1 MWGIP
6 VRQSVRGTGVG
17 KLGTDRAQGKEEE
30 EEEGGAPLCRREKR
44 WLIIFLTVSP
54 PLSLCQSVSQSVSL
68 SNLLA
73 PLPLPITTFYSSS
86 LIPFSLS
93 LFLPFLFCFLLFSS
107 PFLFLSRLREHRLP
121 NLAHYCLAAARDLTD
136 SNRSDQSSINIV
148 LS

>member
-54 PLSLCQSVSQSVSL
+54 PLSLCQSVSQSVYPTCWLPSPSPSPL
-68 SNLLA
+68 STLL
-73 PLPLPITTFYSSS
+73 LSS
-86 LIPFSLS
+86 LSLS
-93 LFLPFLFCFLLFSS
+93 LFSSLFCFVFFSS
-107 PFLFLSRLREHRLP
+107 PLPFFFFLDFENTAYQISHITALQLLE
-121 NLAHYCLAAARDLTD
+121 
-136 SNRSDQSSINIV
+136 I
-148 LS
+148 

>member
-54 PLSLCQSVSQSVSL
+54 PLSLCQSVSQSIQP
-68 SNLLA
+68 A
-73 PLPLPITTFYSSS
+73 GPPP
-86 LIPFSLS
+86 P
-93 LFLPFLFCFLLFSS
+93 PHHHFLLFFSH
-107 PFLFLSRLREHRLP
+107 PFLSLSFPPFFVLFSSLLLSLSFSFSTSRTPLTKSRTLLP
-121 NLAHYCLAAARDLTD
+121 C
-136 SNRSDQSSINIV
+136 SCSRSDRFQSFRSE
-148 LS
+148 LD